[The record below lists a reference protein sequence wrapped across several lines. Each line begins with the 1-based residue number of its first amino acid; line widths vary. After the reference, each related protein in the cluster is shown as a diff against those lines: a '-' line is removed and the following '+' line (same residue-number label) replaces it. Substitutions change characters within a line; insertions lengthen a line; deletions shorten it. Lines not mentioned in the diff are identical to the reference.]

1 MERQELLDKLNAI
14 AKPVDLVAWKE
25 RIHKQKLKREQI
37 MRSLATQMTVDI
49 YKAILVEMNG
59 YTEEMVE
66 EMYLDDFYGDDL
78 WDKIY
83 GVVEKGLNK

>member
-1 MERQELLDKLNAI
+1 
-14 AKPVDLVAWKE
+14 
-25 RIHKQKLKREQI
+25 

-59 YTEEMVE
+59 YSEETVE

-78 WDKIY
+78 WVKIY
-83 GVVEKGLNK
+83 EVIEKGLKK